1 MTGIPAL
8 SQVWNPVLQTH
19 SLSWTLNASGV

>member
-8 SQVWNPVLQTH
+8 SQAWNPVLQTH
-19 SLSWTLNASGV
+19 SLLWTLNVSVV